1 VADGLLGGEE
11 VYDPVPYF
19 WAEQFGRMV
28 QYVGWH
34 GAADQIVRR
43 GDPAGPRWA
52 VCWLS
57 AGRLV
62 AALTVSLPR
71 DMIQARR
78 LIEAGGPVDP
88 VLLADPAVAIRDC
101 AA

>member
-1 VADGLLGGEE
+1 
-11 VYDPVPYF
+11 VYDPVPYV
-19 WAEQFGRMV
+19 WSEQFGRML

-34 GAADQIVRR
+34 GGADQLVWR
-43 GDPAGPRWA
+43 GDPAADRKWA
-52 VCWLS
+52 VCWLA

-71 DMIQARR
+71 DLLQARR
-78 LIEAGGPVDP
+78 LIETGVAVDP
-88 VLLADPAVAIRDC
+88 ARLADPGVAVRDC